1 MSTPL
6 GVVAE
11 SKLMTVSRSIRNT
24 LLAAAA
30 LSCASAFA
38 TATDELRDFVRT
50 VKSGKS
56 TFTQTVFTPNG
67 KQKISNGSFEF
78 SRPNR
83 FRFDYEKPYAQT
95 VVGDGTK
102 VWIYDPDLNQASSR
116 KLGDALANTPA
127 ALIVSNDIDKVFTL
141 ADAPATK
148 DGLDWVVATP
158 KQAEGT
164 VRTLKVGFKGHA
176 LAQLEIDDS
185 FGQRSLIVFNAFEA
199 NAKLASDTFV
209 FVPPKGADVSEQ

>member
-1 MSTPL
+1 M
-6 GVVAE
+6 
-11 SKLMTVSRSIRNT
+11 MTNT
-24 LLAAAA
+24 FPKFLRRAALAATTLACAA
-30 LSCASAFA
+30 AHA
-38 TATDELRDFVRT
+38 TATDELRDFVKT

-56 TFTQTVFTPNG
+56 TFMQTVTAPNG
-67 KQKISNGSFEF
+67 KQKVSNGSFEF

-83 FRFDYEKPYAQT
+83 FRFVYEKPYAQT

-116 KLGDALANTPA
+116 KTGDALANTPA

-141 ADAPATK
+141 SDAPSK
-148 DGLDWVVATP
+148 DGIDWVLATP

-164 VRTLKVGFKGHA
+164 VRSLKVGFKGHA

-185 FGQRSLIVFNAFEA
+185 FGQKSLIVFNGFEP
-199 NAKLASDTFV
+199 NAKLPSDTFV
-209 FVPPKGADVSEQ
+209 FVPPKGADVAEQ